1 MAKIRRDFK
10 RKIPGSEL
18 PPDKK
23 LSIPERLKKYIPFM
37 KPAVPVSGPVSEETG
52 TTVESS
58 EPEAS
63 DTTTSTNVSTAA
75 TGSTDPGNSTSTT
88 STSSDM
94 EPFIGEIRMFAANF
108 APRGWAL
115 CNGQIMNIIDNQPLF
130 SLIGTTYGGDGR
142 NTFALPDL
150 RGRSPMHAGTGPGLS
165 DRLIGHSGGYET
177 VTLSNSQIPEHTH
190 RVKCSNQPANNSSP
204 IGKVPAQGQEIYA
217 DPQANDYMHTDMLT
231 NTGGSQP
238 HPNMHPF
245 LAVNFII
252 ALEGIYPPRS

>member
-10 RKIPGSEL
+10 PKTPASEL
-18 PPDKK
+18 PTVKK
-23 LSIPERLKKYIPFM
+23 LSLADRLKKNIPFLR
-37 KPAVPVSGPVSEETG
+37 PSVPVSEPVSEGTETS
-52 TTVESS
+52 VEST

-63 DTTTSTNVSTAA
+63 GTTTSTNVSTAG

-94 EPFIGEIRMFAANF
+94 EPFIGEIRMFAGNF

-115 CNGQIMNIIDNQPLF
+115 CNGQILNVSDNQALF
-130 SLIGTTYGGDGR
+130 SLIGIAYGGDGR
-142 NTFALPDL
+142 TTFALPDL

-177 VTLSNSQIPEHTH
+177 VTLNNSQLPEHTH
-190 RVKCSNQPANNSSP
+190 RVKSSNQPANNISP

-217 DPQANDYMHTDMLT
+217 DPQANDYMHTDML
-231 NTGGSQP
+231 NSTGGNQP

-245 LAVNFII
+245 LVVNFII
-252 ALEGIYPPRS
+252 ALEGIFPPRS